1 MLTKHATIL
10 VQIQPI
16 GFMQSVTFYN
26 YNTNLLDERYQTP
39 GISITITLQPPGQK

>member
-16 GFMQSVTFYN
+16 GFIQSVTFYN
-26 YNTNLLDERYQTP
+26 YNTNQTP